1 MSLIFLRR
9 KVYSVICYFI
19 KFHLPVLFFESET
32 EISALFLLFIIG
44 LVKKVTGGCKI
55 TFHPEG
61 PDGPAWEADFSRP
74 FKRFDMMTDLEREIG
89 ISLPKPDQLD
99 TEGYQALM
107 QDLTLHHH

>member
-1 MSLIFLRR
+1 MSAACFIFRKCETDLCLIYL
-9 KVYSVICYFI
+9 
-19 KFHLPVLFFESET
+19 
-32 EISALFLLFIIG
+32 LFLIG
-44 LVKKVTGGCKI
+44 LVKKVTGGYKI

-99 TEGYQALM
+99 TEGYFNARFDFESSLM
-107 QDLTLHHH
+107 PKSASLRVTCMVICNT